1 MSRSGAMTQIET
13 ILKANDDP
21 DFDLVLQHEP
31 LSIPTGDRVA
41 CFYFVGE
48 SEKSMT
54 LGNVMVTQDFNV
66 RCYFR
71 VQPSLQARNK
81 CELEIWNACR
91 SVQTRLSA
99 DRQLGGNTTDMVL
112 GDAEIG
118 WSDIGGN
125 TFRTLSIPMGLIELE
140 AEAIAP

>member
-13 ILKANDDP
+13 ILKANSDP

-54 LGNVMVTQDFNV
+54 LGNVMVTQEFVV
-66 RCYFR
+66 RCYFKAM
-71 VQPSLQARNK
+71 PSIQARNK
-81 CELEIWNACR
+81 SELEIWNACR
-91 SVQTRLSA
+91 SVQTGLSA
-99 DRQLGGNTTDMVL
+99 DRQLSGNVTDMIISE
-112 GDAEIG
+112 AEVG
-118 WSDIGGN
+118 WTDIGGN
-125 TFRTLSIPMGLIELE
+125 TYRTLSIPLGLVELE

>member
-13 ILKANDDP
+13 ILKANSDP

-54 LGNVMVTQDFNV
+54 LGNVMVTQEFVV
-66 RCYFR
+66 RCYFKAM
-71 VQPSLQARNK
+71 PSIQARNK
-81 CELEIWNACR
+81 SELEIWNATR
-91 SVQTRLSA
+91 SVQTGLSA
-99 DRQLGGNTTDMVL
+99 DRQLSGNVTDMIISE
-112 GDAEIG
+112 AEVG
-118 WSDIGGN
+118 WTDIGGN
-125 TFRTLSIPMGLIELE
+125 TYRTLSIPLGLVELE

>member
-31 LSIPTGDRVA
+31 LSIPKGDRVA

-66 RCYFR
+66 RCYFK
-71 VQPSLQARNK
+71 VQPSIQARNK

-91 SVQTRLSA
+91 SVQTGLSA
-99 DRQLGGNTTDMVL
+99 DRQLGGNTSDMVL
-112 GDAEIG
+112 GEAEIG

>member
-13 ILKANDDP
+13 ILKANNDP

-54 LGNVMVTQDFNV
+54 LGNVMVTQEFVV
-66 RCYFR
+66 RCYFK
-71 VQPSLQARNK
+71 VMPSIQARNK
-81 CELEIWNACR
+81 SELEIWNACR
-91 SVQTRLSA
+91 SVQTGLSA
-99 DRQLGGNTTDMVL
+99 DRQLGGNVTDMIISE
-112 GDAEIG
+112 AEVG
-118 WSDIGGN
+118 WADIGGN
-125 TFRTLSIPMGLIELE
+125 TYRTLSIPLGLVELE

>member
-13 ILKANDDP
+13 ILKANSDP

-54 LGNVMVTQDFNV
+54 LGNVMVTQEFNI
-66 RCYFR
+66 RCFIK
-71 VQPSLQARNK
+71 VMPSIQARNK
-81 CELEIWNACR
+81 SELELWNACR
-91 SVQTRLSA
+91 SVQVGLSA
-99 DRQLGGNTTDMVL
+99 DRQLGGNTTDLTL
-112 GDAEIG
+112 GEAEVG
-118 WSDIGGN
+118 WTDVGGV
-125 TFRTLSIPMGLIELE
+125 TFRTLSIPMGLVELE